1 MKPEKLYRSEDGLPG
16 RTNRP
21 CKRTRSLLSNWAM
34 RSDLRAKNKKKT
46 LQCKETAAGEEIV
59 GIVVGVIER
68 EYIVQRCGQ

>member
-1 MKPEKLYRSEDGLPG
+1 MDFLEGQIDLAKGHGVYSLIG
-16 RTNRP
+16 P
-21 CKRTRSLLSNWAM
+21 CVLICGKKKQKT
-34 RSDLRAKNKKKT
+34 KKKT

>member
-1 MKPEKLYRSEDGLPG
+1 MDFLEGQIDLAKGHGVYSLIG
-16 RTNRP
+16 P
-21 CKRTRSLLSNWAM
+21 CVLICGKKT
-34 RSDLRAKNKKKT
+34 KNKKKN